1 MQNIRHQNLEPHI
14 LDTSDILSPPEVI
27 TRVVTSTFPSVVN
40 EVFRHFSQ
48 SSSFFSEV
56 NDDSDS
62 SSLSTLDGFFN
73 TKDQVSVKYDKE
85 TITTKMR
92 RKRSFQSLLT
102 VDKYRYRN
110 RKRLSRCIRRV
121 HVE

>member
-73 TKDQVSVKYDKE
+73 TKDQVSVK
-85 TITTKMR
+85 
-92 RKRSFQSLLT
+92 
-102 VDKYRYRN
+102 
-110 RKRLSRCIRRV
+110 
-121 HVE
+121 